1 MRGFVLRFFVTGIA
15 VLVASQIIPGI
26 RIDSLASGIVSV
38 LVLAILN
45 ALVRPLLYLLS
56 APFIV
61 VTLGL
66 FMLVI
71 NGFLLGVVS
80 YVVKGFHVEGF
91 WPAVGGAVIIS
102 LVSGIMN
109 LFISERGQVEVATSH
124 DRPGRKIRH
133 IN

>member
-1 MRGFVLRFFVTGIA
+1 MRGFIFRFAVTGVA

-26 RIDSLASGIVSV
+26 RIDTLASGIVGV

-45 ALVRPLLYLLS
+45 ALVRPGLYLLS
-56 APFIV
+56 APFIF

-91 WPAVGGAVIIS
+91 WPAVWGAVVIS

-109 LFISERGQVEVATSH
+109 LFISEQGQVEAAMSR

>member
-1 MRGFVLRFFVTGIA
+1 MRGFVLRFIVTGIA
-15 VLVASQIIPGI
+15 VLVATQIIRGLT
-26 RIDSLASGIVSV
+26 IDSFAAGVVGV

-45 ALVRPLLYLLS
+45 AVVRPILYLLS

-66 FMLVI
+66 FMILI
-71 NGFLLGVVS
+71 NALLLEVVS
-80 YVVKGFHVEGF
+80 VLVEGFHVHGF
-91 WPAVGGAVIIS
+91 WSAVGGAILIS

-109 LFISERGQVEVATSH
+109 LMVSERGHMELVTSQS
-124 DRPGRKIRH
+124 RSRKIRH